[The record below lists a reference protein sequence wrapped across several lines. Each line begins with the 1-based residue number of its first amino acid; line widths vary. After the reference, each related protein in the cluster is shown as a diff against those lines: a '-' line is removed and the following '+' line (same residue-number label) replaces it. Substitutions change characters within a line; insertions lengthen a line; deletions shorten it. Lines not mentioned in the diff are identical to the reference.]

1 MNSFYCTYRLLT
13 AWFLYAFLLL
23 QTPVG
28 TRAEELVLRIPMRV
42 VKGDENGVWPLNYGA
57 VDLTVAFG

>member
-1 MNSFYCTYRLLT
+1 MHYEQHYNHLSAT
-13 AWFLYAFLLL
+13 L
-23 QTPVG
+23 QSSQSPVG
-28 TRAEELVLRIPMRV
+28 TRGRQEYVLRIPMRV